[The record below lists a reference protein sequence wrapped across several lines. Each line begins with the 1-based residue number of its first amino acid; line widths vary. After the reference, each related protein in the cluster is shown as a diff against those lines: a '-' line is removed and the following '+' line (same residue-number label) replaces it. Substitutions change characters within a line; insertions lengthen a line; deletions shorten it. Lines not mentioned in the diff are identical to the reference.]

1 MYQVVERRCAGPLG
15 SELLVLDT
23 RVRRGGLC
31 DLGLQTGKWESVEKK
46 NGERSNVLS

>member
-1 MYQVVERRCAGPLG
+1 MERRSAGPLG

-23 RVRRGGLC
+23 RVRRWGGLC
-31 DLGLQTGKWESVEKK
+31 DLGLQAGKWESVEKK